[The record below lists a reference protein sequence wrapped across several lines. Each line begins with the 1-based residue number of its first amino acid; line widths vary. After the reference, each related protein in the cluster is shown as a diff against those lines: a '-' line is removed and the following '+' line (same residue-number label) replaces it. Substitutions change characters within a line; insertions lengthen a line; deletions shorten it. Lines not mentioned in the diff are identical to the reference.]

1 MNGNESCVINGGT
14 TSKYFPLKRGA
25 RQGDPIAAYLFIIV
39 LEIFFIMV
47 RENPNINKL
56 NIFDKNFLLTAYADD
71 TTFFV
76 SDIASVNEIVKS
88 FNVFSKYSGLKL
100 NTSKCEICG
109 IGVKNNVPVALCGFK
124 NVILTDDSIRVLG
137 IHFSYNYNLFLERNF
152 LDVIKNLETV
162 LKIWKSRGLSLLGKI
177 VIFKTLAIS
186 KIIFV
191 SYLTT
196 VPSDV
201 IHTLNNIHKNF
212 VWDGKRPKIKHS
224 TLINDY
230 PDGGLKDIDIESK
243 FKALHLS
250 WLTRFHSDNTHPWMH
265 IPKTLF
271 FNNISVDSICRLKIP
286 YSVNSLYSIKR
297 W

>member
-1 MNGNESCVINGGT
+1 MLT
-14 TSKYFPLKRGA
+14 T
-25 RQGDPIAAYLFIIV
+25 QH
-39 LEIFFIMV
+39 
-47 RENPNINKL
+47 
-56 NIFDKNFLLTAYADD
+56 FLLVISPPLTRSLRAS
-71 TTFFV
+71 TF
-76 SDIASVNEIVKS
+76 
-88 FNVFSKYSGLKL
+88 FSKYTGLKL
-100 NTSKCEICG
+100 NTSKYEICG

-137 IHFSYNYNLFLERNF
+137 IHFSYNNNLYLERNF

-212 VWDGKRPKIKHS
+212 VCDGKMPKIKHS
-224 TLINDY
+224 TLIKDY
-230 PDGGLKDIDIESK
+230 PDGGLKDI
-243 FKALHLS
+243 
-250 WLTRFHSDNTHPWMH
+250 
-265 IPKTLF
+265 
-271 FNNISVDSICRLKIP
+271 NISSI
-286 YSVNSLYSIKR
+286 
-297 W
+297 

>member
-14 TSKYFPLKRGA
+14 TTKYFPLKCGA
-25 RQGDPIAAYLFIIV
+25 RQGDAIAAYLFIIV

-76 SDIASVNEIVKS
+76 SDIASVNEIIKS

-100 NTSKCEICG
+100 NASKCEICG

-201 IHTLNNIHKNF
+201 IHTL
-212 VWDGKRPKIKHS
+212 KIF
-224 TLINDY
+224 T
-230 PDGGLKDIDIESK
+230 
-243 FKALHLS
+243 
-250 WLTRFHSDNTHPWMH
+250 
-265 IPKTLF
+265 
-271 FNNISVDSICRLKIP
+271 KIM
-286 YSVNSLYSIKR
+286 YGMVKGQK
-297 W
+297 